1 MPPRAAAQS
10 AATAALKLRR
20 VFADYPPNDMSIDVP
35 ESKQLAAS
43 RKRSR
48 LGGRQKAAILLVS
61 LGPKRAADVF
71 GHLKDDEIEALSLDM
86 AKLNQISTELS
97 QEVIGELVEN
107 CLAQAYLAE
116 GGVEYAREVLERAVG
131 PERARQI
138 VGRLSAAIER
148 RPFEFLRRTPPEQIH
163 AFIRNEAP
171 QTVALVIA
179 NLDTDLA
186 ANVLALLEHEEQA
199 EVAMRIGT
207 MKETS
212 PEVIEA
218 VESVM
223 RQRLSNVVSQDYA
236 VAGGVQSLA
245 DILNHSD
252 RGTERNVLDT
262 LAGVNAELAEEV
274 RMLLFTF
281 EDIVKLDDR
290 SIQLILKE
298 VESKDLA
305 VALRGVGREVQE
317 RIFSNMSERGGEMLG
332 EEMEYMPAQ
341 RRAVVEEAQGRIVAV
356 VRRLE
361 EAGGIVIGRGGDED
375 ML

>member
-1 MPPRAAAQS
+1 MTTDA
-10 AATAALKLRR
+10 
-20 VFADYPPNDMSIDVP
+20 P
-35 ESKQLAAS
+35 ENLQQVAAS
-43 RKRSR
+43 RRSSR
-48 LGGRQKAAILLVS
+48 LAGRQKAAILLVS
-61 LGPKRAADVF
+61 LGPERAAQVF

-86 AKLNQISTELS
+86 AKLSQVPAELS
-97 QEVIGELVEN
+97 YEVIGELVET

-116 GGVEYAREVLERAVG
+116 GGVDYAREVLERAVG
-131 PERARQI
+131 PDRARQI

-179 NLDTDLA
+179 NLSTDLA
-186 ANVLALLEHEEQA
+186 AQVLALLEPEEQA

-207 MKETS
+207 MRETS

-218 VESVM
+218 VESVL

-236 VAGGVQSLA
+236 IAGGVQSLA
-245 DILNHSD
+245 EILNSTD
-252 RGTERNVLDT
+252 RGTERNVLDS
-262 LAGVNAELAEEV
+262 LAQVDAELAEEV

-281 EDIVKLDDR
+281 EDIIKLDDR
-290 SIQLILKE
+290 SIQLVLKE
-298 VESKDLA
+298 VDSKDLA
-305 VALRGVGREVQE
+305 VALRGVGTDVQE
-317 RIFSNMSERGGEMLG
+317 RIFHNMSERGGEMLS
-332 EEMEYMPAQ
+332 EEMEFMPAQ
-341 RRAVVEEAQGRIVAV
+341 KRAVVEEAQGRIVAV

-361 EAGGIVIGRGGDED
+361 EAGGIVITRGNDDE

>member
-1 MPPRAAAQS
+1 
-10 AATAALKLRR
+10 
-20 VFADYPPNDMSIDVP
+20 MSIDVP
-35 ESKQLAAS
+35 ESTQLTAP

-48 LGGRQKAAILLVS
+48 LGGRQKAAVLLVS
-61 LGPKRAADVF
+61 LGPARAAEIF
-71 GHLKDDEIEALSLDM
+71 GHLKEDEIEALSLDM
-86 AKLNQISTELS
+86 AKLNQVPTEIS
-97 QEVIGELVEN
+97 QEVIGELVET

-171 QTVALVIA
+171 QTIALVIA
-179 NLDTDLA
+179 NLHTDLA
-186 ANVLALLEHEEQA
+186 AHVLGLLEPEEQA

-207 MKETS
+207 MRETS

-218 VESVM
+218 VESVL

-245 DILNHSD
+245 DILNHTD

-262 LAGVNAELAEEV
+262 LAGVNAELAEQV

-281 EDIVKLDDR
+281 EDIIKLDDR
-290 SIQLILKE
+290 SIQLVLKE

-305 VALRGVGREVQE
+305 VALRGVGRDVQE
-317 RIFSNMSERGGEMLG
+317 RIFSTLSERGGEMLS

-361 EAGGIVIGRGGDED
+361 EAGGIVIGRGGDDD

>member
-1 MPPRAAAQS
+1 
-10 AATAALKLRR
+10 
-20 VFADYPPNDMSIDVP
+20 
-35 ESKQLAAS
+35 
-43 RKRSR
+43 
-48 LGGRQKAAILLVS
+48 
-61 LGPKRAADVF
+61 
-71 GHLKDDEIEALSLDM
+71 M
-86 AKLNQISTELS
+86 AKLSQVPVEVSQDVIS
-97 QEVIGELVEN
+97 ELVET
-107 CLAQAYLAE
+107 CLAQAYMAE

-179 NLDTDLA
+179 NLHTDLA
-186 ANVLALLEHEEQA
+186 ANVLALLEPEEQA
-199 EVAMRIGT
+199 QVAMRVGT
-207 MKETS
+207 MRETS
-212 PEVIEA
+212 PEVIDA
-218 VESVM
+218 VESVL

-252 RGTERNVLDT
+252 RGTERNVLDS
-262 LAGVNAELAEEV
+262 LAEVDAGLAEQV

-281 EDIVKLDDR
+281 EDITKLDDR

-317 RIFSNMSERGGEMLG
+317 RIFSNMSERGGEMLA
-332 EEMEYMPAQ
+332 EEIEYMPAQ
-341 RRAVVEEAQGRIVAV
+341 RRVVVEEAQGRIVAV

>member
-1 MPPRAAAQS
+1 
-10 AATAALKLRR
+10 
-20 VFADYPPNDMSIDVP
+20 MSIDVP
-35 ESKQLAAS
+35 ESTQLAAP
-43 RKRSR
+43 RRQSR
-48 LGGRQKAAILLVS
+48 LGGRQKAAVLLVS
-61 LGPKRAADVF
+61 LGPARAAEIF
-71 GHLKDDEIEALSLDM
+71 GHLKEDEIEALSLDM
-86 AKLNQISTELS
+86 AKLSQVPVEVS
-97 QEVIGELVEN
+97 QEVIGELVET
-107 CLAQAYLAE
+107 CLAQAYMAE
-116 GGVEYAREVLERAVG
+116 GGVDYAREVLERAVG

-171 QTVALVIA
+171 QTVALVVA
-179 NLDTDLA
+179 NLHTDLA
-186 ANVLALLEHEEQA
+186 AQVLALLEPEEQA
-199 EVAMRIGT
+199 QVAMRVGT
-207 MKETS
+207 MRETS

-218 VESVM
+218 VESVL

-245 DILNHSD
+245 DILNHTD
-252 RGTERNVLDT
+252 RGTERNVLDS
-262 LAGVNAELAEEV
+262 LAQVDAELAEQV

-298 VESKDLA
+298 VESKDLGI
-305 VALRGVGREVQE
+305 ALRGVGRDVQE
-317 RIFSNMSERGGEMLG
+317 RIFSNMSERGSEMLA

-361 EAGGIVIGRGGDED
+361 EAGGIVIGRGGDDD

>member
-1 MPPRAAAQS
+1 M
-10 AATAALKLRR
+10 ATDA
-20 VFADYPPNDMSIDVP
+20 P
-35 ESKQLAAS
+35 ESTQLAAP

-48 LGGRQKAAILLVS
+48 LGGRQKAAVLLVS
-61 LGPKRAADVF
+61 LGPDRAAEIF
-71 GHLKDDEIEALSLDM
+71 GHLKEDEIEALSLDM
-86 AKLNQISTELS
+86 AKLNQVPAEIS
-97 QEVIGELVEN
+97 QEVIGELVET

-179 NLDTDLA
+179 NLHTDLA
-186 ANVLALLEHEEQA
+186 AQVLALLEPEEQA

-207 MKETS
+207 MRETS

-218 VESVM
+218 VESVL

-245 DILNHSD
+245 DILNHTD
-252 RGTERNVLDT
+252 RGTERNVLDS
-262 LAGVNAELAEEV
+262 LAQVNADLAEQV

-281 EDIVKLDDR
+281 EDIIKLDDR

-298 VESKDLA
+298 VESKDLGI
-305 VALRGVGREVQE
+305 ALRGVGRDVQE
-317 RIFSNMSERGGEMLG
+317 RIFSNMSERGSEMLA

>member
-1 MPPRAAAQS
+1 
-10 AATAALKLRR
+10 
-20 VFADYPPNDMSIDVP
+20 MSIDVP
-35 ESKQLAAS
+35 ESTQVAAP
-43 RKRSR
+43 RRRSR
-48 LGGRQKAAILLVS
+48 LGGRQKAAVLLVS
-61 LGPKRAADVF
+61 LGPDRAAEIF
-71 GHLKDDEIEALSLDM
+71 GHLKEDEIEALSLDM
-86 AKLNQISTELS
+86 AKLHQVPTEVS
-97 QEVIGELVEN
+97 QEVIGELVET
-107 CLAQAYLAE
+107 CLAQAYMAE

-179 NLDTDLA
+179 NLHTDLA
-186 ANVLALLEHEEQA
+186 AQVLALLEPEEQS

-207 MKETS
+207 MRETS

-218 VESVM
+218 VESVL

-236 VAGGVQSLA
+236 VAGGVHSLA
-245 DILNHSD
+245 EILNHTD
-252 RGTERNVLDT
+252 RGTERNVLDS
-262 LAGVNAELAEEV
+262 LAQIDAELAEQV

-305 VALRGVGREVQE
+305 VALRGVGRDVQE
-317 RIFSNMSERGGEMLG
+317 RIFSNMSERGSEMLA

-341 RRAVVEEAQGRIVAV
+341 KRAVVEEAQGRIVAV

-361 EAGGIVIGRGGDED
+361 EAGGIVIGRGGDDD

>member
-1 MPPRAAAQS
+1 
-10 AATAALKLRR
+10 
-20 VFADYPPNDMSIDVP
+20 MSIDVP
-35 ESKQLAAS
+35 ESTQVAAP
-43 RKRSR
+43 RRRSR
-48 LGGRQKAAILLVS
+48 LGGRQKAAVLLVS
-61 LGPKRAADVF
+61 LGPDRAAEIF
-71 GHLKDDEIEALSLDM
+71 GHLKEDEIEALSLDM
-86 AKLNQISTELS
+86 AKLHQVPTEVS
-97 QEVIGELVEN
+97 QEVIGELVET
-107 CLAQAYLAE
+107 CLAQAYMAE

-179 NLDTDLA
+179 NLHTDLA
-186 ANVLALLEHEEQA
+186 AQVLALLEPEEQS

-207 MKETS
+207 MRETS

-218 VESVM
+218 VESVL

-236 VAGGVQSLA
+236 VAGGVHSLA
-245 DILNHSD
+245 EILNHTD
-252 RGTERNVLDT
+252 RGTERNVLDS
-262 LAGVNAELAEEV
+262 LAQIDAELAEQV

-298 VESKDLA
+298 VESKDLGL
-305 VALRGVGREVQE
+305 ALRGVGRDVQE
-317 RIFSNMSERGGEMLG
+317 RIFSNMSERGGEMLA

-341 RRAVVEEAQGRIVAV
+341 KRAVVEEAQGRIVAV

-361 EAGGIVIGRGGDED
+361 EAGGIVIGRGGDDD

>member
-1 MPPRAAAQS
+1 
-10 AATAALKLRR
+10 LRQ
-20 VFADYPPNDMSIDVP
+20 ADYRGSVSIDVP
-35 ESKQLAAS
+35 ESTQVGAP
-43 RKRSR
+43 RRRSK
-48 LGGRQKAAILLVS
+48 LGGRQKAAVLLVS
-61 LGPKRAADVF
+61 LGPSRAAEIF
-71 GHLKDDEIEALSLDM
+71 GHLKEDEIEALSLDM
-86 AKLNQISTELS
+86 AKLNQVPVEVS
-97 QEVIGELVEN
+97 QEVIGELVET
-107 CLAQAYLAE
+107 CLAQAYMAE

-131 PERARQI
+131 PDRARQI

-179 NLDTDLA
+179 NLHTDLA
-186 ANVLALLEHEEQA
+186 AQVLALLEPEEQSQ
-199 EVAMRIGT
+199 VAMRIGT
-207 MKETS
+207 MRETS
-212 PEVIEA
+212 PDVIEA
-218 VESVM
+218 VESVL

-245 DILNHSD
+245 EILNHAD
-252 RGTERNVLDT
+252 RGTERNVLDS
-262 LAGVNAELAEEV
+262 LAEVDAELAEQV

-281 EDIVKLDDR
+281 EDIIKLDDR

-305 VALRGVGREVQE
+305 LALRGVGRDVQE
-317 RIFSNMSERGGEMLG
+317 RIFSNMSERGGEMLA
-332 EEMEYMPAQ
+332 EEMEYQPAQ
-341 RRAVVEEAQGRIVAV
+341 KRVVVEEAQGRIVAV

-361 EAGGIVIGRGGDED
+361 EAGGIVIGRGGDDD

>member
-1 MPPRAAAQS
+1 
-10 AATAALKLRR
+10 
-20 VFADYPPNDMSIDVP
+20 
-35 ESKQLAAS
+35 
-43 RKRSR
+43 
-48 LGGRQKAAILLVS
+48 
-61 LGPKRAADVF
+61 
-71 GHLKDDEIEALSLDM
+71 M
-86 AKLNQISTELS
+86 AKLNQVSNEVS
-97 QEVIGELVEN
+97 QEVIAELVET
-107 CLAQAYLAE
+107 CLAQAYMAE

-163 AFIRNEAP
+163 AFIRNEAA

-179 NLDTDLA
+179 NLHTDLA
-186 ANVLALLEHEEQA
+186 AQVLALLEPEEQA

-207 MKETS
+207 MRETS

-218 VESVM
+218 VENVL
-223 RQRLSNVVSQDYA
+223 RHRLSNVVSTDYA

-245 DILNHSD
+245 EILNHTD
-252 RGTERNVLDT
+252 RGTERNVLDS
-262 LAGVNAELAEEV
+262 LSEVDAELAEQV

-281 EDIVKLDDR
+281 EDIIKLDDR

-305 VALRGVGREVQE
+305 VALRGVGKDVQE
-317 RIFSNMSERGGEMLG
+317 RIFSNMSERGGEMLA

-341 RRAVVEEAQGRIVAV
+341 RRVVVEEAQGRIVAV

-361 EAGGIVIGRGGDED
+361 EAGGIVIGRGGDDD

>member
-1 MPPRAAAQS
+1 MS
-10 AATAALKLRR
+10 ADA
-20 VFADYPPNDMSIDVP
+20 S
-35 ESKQLAAS
+35 ESSSQQLAAP
-43 RKRSR
+43 RAGRASR
-48 LGGRQKAAILLVS
+48 LDGRQKAAILLVS
-61 LGPKRAADVF
+61 LGPQLAAQIF

-86 AKLNQISTELS
+86 AKLNQVSTTIS
-97 QEVIGELVEN
+97 QEVVSELVET
-107 CLAQAYLAE
+107 CLAEAYLAE

-131 PERARQI
+131 PERAQII

-171 QTVALVIA
+171 QTIALVIA
-179 NLDTDLA
+179 NLHIDLA
-186 ANVLALLEHEEQA
+186 AQVLALLEPEEQA

-207 MKETS
+207 MRETS

-218 VESVM
+218 VESVL

-245 DILNHSD
+245 
-252 RGTERNVLDT
+252 
-262 LAGVNAELAEEV
+262 EEV

-281 EDIVKLDDR
+281 EDIIKLDDR
-290 SIQLILKE
+290 SIQLVLKE
-298 VESKDLA
+298 VDSKDLA
-305 VALRGVGREVQE
+305 VALRGVPKDVQE
-317 RIFSNMSERGGEMLG
+317 RVFANMSERGGEMLA
-332 EEMEYMPAQ
+332 EEMQYMPAQ
-341 RRAVVEEAQGRIVAV
+341 KRAVVEQAQGRIVAI

-361 EAGGIVIGRGGDED
+361 EAGGIVITRGNDDE

>member
-1 MPPRAAAQS
+1 
-10 AATAALKLRR
+10 
-20 VFADYPPNDMSIDVP
+20 MSIDVP
-35 ESKQLAAS
+35 ESTQLTAPRRRA
-43 RKRSR
+43 SR
-48 LGGRQKAAILLVS
+48 LGGRQKAAVLLVS
-61 LGPKRAADVF
+61 LGPARAAEIF
-71 GHLKDDEIEALSLDM
+71 GHLKEDEIEALSLDM
-86 AKLNQISTELS
+86 AKLSQVPTDVS
-97 QEVIGELVEN
+97 QEVIGELVET
-107 CLAQAYLAE
+107 CLAQAYMAE

-179 NLDTDLA
+179 NLHTDLA
-186 ANVLALLEHEEQA
+186 ANVLALLEPEEQA

-207 MKETS
+207 MRETS

-218 VESVM
+218 VESVL

-245 DILNHSD
+245 DILNHTD
-252 RGTERNVLDT
+252 RGTERNVLDS
-262 LAGVNAELAEEV
+262 LAEVNRDLAQQV
-274 RMLLFTF
+274 RMLLFTV

-305 VALRGVGREVQE
+305 VALRGVGRDVQE
-317 RIFSNMSERGGEMLG
+317 RIFSNMSERGGEMLA

>member
-1 MPPRAAAQS
+1 
-10 AATAALKLRR
+10 
-20 VFADYPPNDMSIDVP
+20 MSIDA
-35 ESKQLAAS
+35 SATKDLAAP
-43 RKRSR
+43 RRRSS
-48 LGGRQKAAILLVS
+48 LGGRQKAAVLLVS
-61 LGPKRAADVF
+61 LGPDRAAQIF
-71 GHLKDDEIEALSLDM
+71 GHLKEDEIEALSLDM
-86 AKLNQISTELS
+86 AKLQQVPTAIS
-97 QEVIGELVEN
+97 QEVIGELVET

-116 GGVEYAREVLERAVG
+116 GGVEYAREVLEIAVG

-171 QTVALVIA
+171 QTVALIIA
-179 NLDTDLA
+179 NLHTDLA
-186 ANVLALLEHEEQA
+186 AQVLALLEPEEQA
-199 EVAMRIGT
+199 EVAMRVGT
-207 MKETS
+207 MRETS

-218 VESVM
+218 VEAVL

-245 DILNHSD
+245 DILNNTD
-252 RGTERNVLDT
+252 RGTERNVLESLSAVDP
-262 LAGVNAELAEEV
+262 ELAEQV
-274 RMLLFTF
+274 RLLLFTF

-298 VESKDLA
+298 VESKDLGI
-305 VALRGVGREVQE
+305 ALRGVGRDVQE
-317 RIFSNMSERGGEMLG
+317 RIFSNMSERGSEMLA

>member
-1 MPPRAAAQS
+1 
-10 AATAALKLRR
+10 
-20 VFADYPPNDMSIDVP
+20 MSIDVP
-35 ESKQLAAS
+35 DSQQLAAPK
-43 RKRSR
+43 RRSR
-48 LGGRQKAAILLVS
+48 LGGRQKAAVLLVS
-61 LGPKRAADVF
+61 LGPARAAEIF
-71 GHLKDDEIEALSLDM
+71 GHLKEDEIEALSLDM
-86 AKLNQISTELS
+86 AKLNQVPSEVS
-97 QEVIGELVEN
+97 QEVIGELVET
-107 CLAQAYLAE
+107 CLAQAYMAE

-171 QTVALVIA
+171 QTIALVIA
-179 NLDTDLA
+179 NLHLDLA
-186 ANVLALLEHEEQA
+186 AQVLALLEPEEQA
-199 EVAMRIGT
+199 EVAMRIG
-207 MKETS
+207 MMRETS

-218 VESVM
+218 VESVL

-245 DILNHSD
+245 EILNHTD
-252 RGTERNVLDT
+252 RGTERNVLDS
-262 LAGVNAELAEEV
+262 LSAVNAELAEEV

-290 SIQLILKE
+290 AIQLVLKE
-298 VESKDLA
+298 VDSKDLA
-305 VALRGVGREVQE
+305 VALRGVGKDVQE
-317 RIFSNMSERGGEMLG
+317 RIFANMSERGGEMLS

-341 RRAVVEEAQGRIVAV
+341 KRAVVEEAQGRIVAV

-361 EAGGIVIGRGGDED
+361 EAGGIVIGRGGDDE
-375 ML
+375 LL

>member
-1 MPPRAAAQS
+1 
-10 AATAALKLRR
+10 
-20 VFADYPPNDMSIDVP
+20 MSIDVP
-35 ESKQLAAS
+35 ESTQLAAP

-48 LGGRQKAAILLVS
+48 LGGRQKAAVLLVS
-61 LGPKRAADVF
+61 LGPDRAAEIF
-71 GHLKDDEIEALSLDM
+71 GHLKEDEIEALSLDM
-86 AKLNQISTELS
+86 AKLSQVSTEVS
-97 QEVIGELVEN
+97 QEVIGELVET
-107 CLAQAYLAE
+107 CLAQAYMAE

-163 AFIRNEAP
+163 AFIRNEAA
-171 QTVALVIA
+171 QTIALVIA
-179 NLDTDLA
+179 NLHTDLA
-186 ANVLALLEHEEQA
+186 AQVLALLEPEEQA

-207 MKETS
+207 MRETS

-218 VESVM
+218 VENVL

-245 DILNHSD
+245 DILNNTD
-252 RGTERNVLDT
+252 RGTERNVLDS
-262 LAGVNAELAEEV
+262 LAEVDAELAEQV

-281 EDIVKLDDR
+281 EDIIKLDDR

-305 VALRGVGREVQE
+305 VALRGVGRDVQE
-317 RIFSNMSERGGEMLG
+317 RIFSNMSERGGEMLA

-361 EAGGIVIGRGGDED
+361 EAGGIVIGRGGDDD